1 MSNAIRKIASLLS
14 VVCILLAVSSCGGPR
29 NQGDTRPA
37 RKAIIKTTMG
47 DIVCE
52 LYPDKAP
59 MTVDIIAGL
68 ADGSREWTDPKTGT
82 QKTGT
87 PYFDGIIFHRVI
99 PKFMIQTGDP
109 LGVGR
114 GGPGFTFQDE
124 FSPDLRFD
132 RPGRLAMANSGPGT
146 NGSQFFITVAPTEH
160 LTGMHTIFGQV
171 IEGQEVANAIS
182 EAPRDGADMPGQE
195 IKIKSIEI
203 VRGP

>member
-1 MSNAIRKIASLLS
+1 MGNCVRKMSRLTSALI
-14 VVCILLAVSSCGGPR
+14 VLLAVSACGGPR

-59 MTVDIIAGL
+59 ITVDIIAGL
-68 ADGSREWTDPKTGT
+68 ADGSREWTDPKTGAK
-82 QKTGT
+82 KTGT

-124 FSPDLRFD
+124 FSPDLHFD

-160 LTGMHTIFGQV
+160 LDGMHTIFGQV

-182 EAPRDGADMPGQE
+182 EAPRDGTDMPSQE

>member
-1 MSNAIRKIASLLS
+1 MGNTIRKISTILTAIC
-14 VVCILLAVSSCGGPR
+14 VLLAVSSCGGPR

-37 RKAIIKTTMG
+37 SKAIIKTTMG

-52 LYPDKAP
+52 LYPAKAP

-82 QKTGT
+82 KMTGT

-132 RPGRLAMANSGPGT
+132 RPGRLAMANSGPNT

-182 EAPRDGADMPGQE
+182 DAPRDGTDMPTQE